1 MSKATAVAH
10 SNLAFVKY
18 WGKIDAELNL
28 PLNSSISMTLSNAK
42 TTTTVRFDEALPHDK
57 IIVAGE
63 EQDPTGRFAQR
74 ISQHLDRI
82 RTLANQQAHAEIL
95 TENTFPVSA
104 GFASSASGLAA
115 LSLAGSAALG
125 LNLSERDL
133 TILARRGS
141 GSASR
146 SIPAG
151 FVEWYAASTSEDSF
165 AEQIAAPEHWDIRD
179 VAVIV
184 SSEEKA
190 ISSSLGHKLAQES
203 PFWQSRQPLLPQRL
217 DTVRQAILDRDFE
230 TFGRELEAEAISMH
244 AIALTSS
251 YSTNNHWHSGIYYW
265 TPDTLELLLAVQ
277 QWREDGIPVYFTLDA
292 GPTVHLI
299 CPAAYEAQIQ
309 DAVCQIQGSRNW
321 STLVNAP
328 APGAYLVIE

>member
-18 WGKIDAELNL
+18 WGKIDETLNL

-42 TTTTVRFDEALPHDK
+42 TTTTVRFDEDLPHDQV
-57 IIVAGE
+57 IVAGQAQNAE
-63 EQDPTGRFAQR
+63 GRFAQR

-82 RTLANQQAHAEIL
+82 RALANVQTPAEVI

-115 LSLAGSAALG
+115 LSLAGSAALN

-151 FVEWYAASTSEDSF
+151 FVEWYAAQTSEDSY
-165 AEQIAAPEHWDIRD
+165 AEQIAPPEHWDIRD

-184 SSEEKA
+184 SNEEKSV
-190 ISSSLGHKLAQES
+190 SSSLGHKLAQES
-203 PFWQSRQPLLPQRL
+203 PFWESRQPLLPKRL
-217 DTVRQAILDRDFE
+217 ETVRQAIQERDFE

-251 YSTNNHWHSGIYYW
+251 YSTNGHWHSGIYYW
-265 TPDTLELLLAVQ
+265 TPDTLELLIAVQ
-277 QWREDGIPVYFTLDA
+277 QWRQDGIPVYFTLDA

-299 CPAAYEAQIQ
+299 CPAEYEAQITA
-309 DAVCQIQGSRNW
+309 AVQAVQGNRNW

-328 APGAYLVIE
+328 APGAYLLNE